1 MKTKIVYSCTSD
13 INDIYLEQTYIS
25 VYSFKYH
32 NPRAI
37 TILVVDRQT
46 DNSLKEGKRC
56 KIMAF
61 FNEKVVV
68 DCPPEYNKM
77 QRSRYV
83 KTCIRQYV
91 EGDYLYI
98 DADTIITGSLD
109 DIDYVEDDIC
119 AVGDKHVL
127 LREHPRKKIIKRIS
141 EKAGWTF
148 DENRYYFNSGVMFVR
163 DNVKTHE
170 FYRQWQHEWTEN
182 ISRGIYQDQPALAK
196 TDQRAGYMIHHLDDK
211 WNCQITDNG
220 LRFLES
226 AKIIHYF
233 SSTLNLV
240 SNQSQYLF
248 LNEDLMKSIRPEYD
262 ISEEIKEMLL
272 SPRCQFNSN
281 LRLLPKSYTDLM
293 DTNCF
298 QYIYNIKKK
307 YPSLFNALD
316 KMLYYAER
324 IKRKKH

>member
-25 VYSFKYH
+25 VYSLKYH

-46 DNSLKEGKRC
+46 DNSLKEGKRNN
-56 KIMAF
+56 IMAF
-61 FNEKVVV
+61 FNEKVVI
-68 DCPPEYNKM
+68 DCPSVYNKM

-98 DADTIITGSLD
+98 DADTIVTGPLGDID
-109 DIDYVEDDIC
+109 DIEDEIC

-127 LREHPRKKIIKRIS
+127 LREHPRKDVIKRIS
-141 EKAGWTF
+141 EKVEWTF
-148 DENRYYFNSGVMFVR
+148 DEERYYFNSGVMFVK
-163 DNVKTHE
+163 DNAKTHD
-170 FYRQWQHEWTEN
+170 FYRQWQHEWTKN
-182 ISRGIYQDQPALAK
+182 ISRGIHQDQPALAK
-196 TDQRAGYMIHHLDDK
+196 TDQQAGYMIHHLDDK

-220 LRFLES
+220 LKFLES

-233 SSTLNLV
+233 SSTLKHV

-248 LNEDLMKSIRPEYD
+248 LNEDLMKSIRPEYE
-262 ISEEIKEMLL
+262 INEEIKEMVL
-272 SPRCQFNSN
+272 SPRCQFNRN
-281 LRLLPKSYTDLM
+281 LRLVPKAYTDLM
-293 DTNCF
+293 DSYCF
-298 QYIYNIKKK
+298 LYLYKLNKNWSCLFKMIDRLLYFFNKMGAKK
-307 YPSLFNALD
+307 
-316 KMLYYAER
+316 
-324 IKRKKH
+324 